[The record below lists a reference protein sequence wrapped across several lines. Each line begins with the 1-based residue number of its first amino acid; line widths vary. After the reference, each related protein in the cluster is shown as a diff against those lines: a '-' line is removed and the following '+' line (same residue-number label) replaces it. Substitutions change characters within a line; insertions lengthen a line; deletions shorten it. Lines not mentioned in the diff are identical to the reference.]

1 MSRPQRNKK
10 HKRNWKEPNEN
21 SREKKI
27 KFSKVTTRQK
37 DFEEYLEEYL
47 DEYGGLNDETKH
59 L

>member
-37 DFEEYLEEYL
+37 DFEEYL